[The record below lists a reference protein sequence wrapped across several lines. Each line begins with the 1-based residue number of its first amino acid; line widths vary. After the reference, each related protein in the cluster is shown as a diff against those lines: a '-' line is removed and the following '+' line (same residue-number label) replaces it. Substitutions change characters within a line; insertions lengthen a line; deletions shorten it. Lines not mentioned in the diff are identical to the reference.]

1 MQKFRIKCQ
10 RIMIEGVIDA
20 FTSDEYYEQIMNG
33 DLNEELIMISKGADV
48 RRAYKKLQYK
58 IFDSKGIQ
66 IKELGGWQSITG
78 LLSIY
83 VPAAESDDF
92 KCDGN
97 TFAGRLYKIMS
108 SSHRKVYE
116 NVEDYKNLAYTRLR
130 LIVDYIAGMT
140 DRYAVDLYQE
150 LKGIKL

>member
-1 MQKFRIKCQ
+1 
-10 RIMIEGVIDA
+10 MIEGVINA
-20 FTSDEYYEQIMNG
+20 FTSEELYGQIMNG
-33 DLNEELIMISKGADV
+33 DLNDELIMVSKGADV
-48 RRAYKKLQYK
+48 RKAYKQLQYK

-92 KCDGN
+92 KSGGN

-116 NVEDYKNLAYTRLR
+116 SIENYPNSGYNRLR